1 MLKWKK
7 MDNFVK
13 NCQIYKKN
21 KMKNKNRAKNM
32 LKNSKKL
39 LKMKNLVNLVI
50 FKLKNRLI
58 I

>member
-1 MLKWKK
+1 